1 MHNLEKRVSFGAIV
15 SIVVVFA
22 FLPCCSRAF
31 AQSAFRPFSAN
42 ATRTADTK
50 TTTRKIYVTD
60 HAVRIETNRNE
71 TGQGSIAIVRLD
83 LNQIDILSPARNTN
97 IEMPYAGEAG
107 AADAEFASYLN
118 GAEVQRE
125 SLGIDQVG
133 QYRCE
138 KSLVNVTYK
147 GRVYV
152 SMEWAATEMKGFVVK
167 RKGIDG
173 EWSTELSN
181 IQFGPQEPSLFE
193 VPSGFI
199 TRRYSKNWTTVV
211 QQMTAAH
218 GTQNQISIARAAG
231 LAVSGDDP
239 NVSNNSTSN
248 PPTDHYSFEAADPV
262 THDIVFQA
270 TTSVDFFPPS
280 KSQSPSS
287 PPQESASNPFEPK
300 ILNVEKSESGNE
312 YVLKVT
318 FVVPNDPKISYDLIT
333 VYGTQ
338 FVGANRSHDHSY
350 PSIRGH
356 WVPKDQVTFAVQVP
370 KEFTDPTKGWDLTFC
385 VGSDAGCYPSAN
397 LLTLI
402 SGKSR

>member
-1 MHNLEKRVSFGAIV
+1 MHNLARRLSVATIV
-15 SIVVVFA
+15 SIVALFA
-22 FLPCCSRAF
+22 LLLCCSRAF
-31 AQSAFRPFSAN
+31 AQSALRPFSAN
-42 ATRTADTK
+42 ETRTVDKK

-60 HAVRIETNRNE
+60 HAVRIETNGDENS
-71 TGQGSIAIVRLD
+71 QGSIAIVRLD
-83 LNQIDILSPARNTN
+83 LNLIDILSPARNTN
-97 IEMPYAGEAG
+97 IESPYAGEAG
-107 AADAEFASYLN
+107 AANAEFASYLN

-125 SLGIDQVG
+125 SLGIEQAG

-138 KSLVNVTYK
+138 KSRVKVTYK

-152 SMEWAATEMKGFVVK
+152 SIEWATAEMKGFVVK
-167 RKGIDG
+167 RQGVDG
-173 EWSTELSN
+173 GWSTELSN
-181 IQFGPQEPSLFE
+181 VQFGPQEPSLFE

-199 TRRYSKNWTTVV
+199 TRRYSKNWATVV

-231 LAVSGDDP
+231 LEVSGDDP
-239 NVSNNSTSN
+239 NVSNNGTSN

-270 TTSVDFFPPS
+270 TTKVDFFPPS
-280 KSQSPSS
+280 KSQSPSN

-300 ILNVEKSESGNE
+300 VLNVGKSESGDD

-338 FVGANRSHDHSY
+338 FIGANRSRDHSY

-356 WVPKDQVTFAVQVP
+356 WEPNDQVTFAVQVP
-370 KEFTDPTKGWDLTFC
+370 KEFTDPSKGWDLTFC
-385 VGSDAGCYPSAN
+385 VGSDAGCYPSTN

-402 SGKSR
+402 PEKSR

>member
-1 MHNLEKRVSFGAIV
+1 VHNLEKRVSFVTIV
-15 SIVVVFA
+15 SIVALFA
-22 FLPCCSRAF
+22 LLLCCSGAF
-31 AQSAFRPFSAN
+31 AQSALRPFSAN
-42 ATRTADTK
+42 ETRTVDKK

-60 HAVRIETNRNE
+60 HAVRIETNGDEN
-71 TGQGSIAIVRLD
+71 GQRSIAIVRLD

-107 AADAEFASYLN
+107 AANAEFASYLN

-125 SLGIDQVG
+125 SLGSEQVG
-133 QYRCE
+133 RYRCE
-138 KSLVNVTYK
+138 ESRVKVTYK

-152 SMEWAATEMKGFVVK
+152 SMEWAATEMYGFVVK
-167 RKGIDG
+167 RQGVVG

-199 TRRYSKNWTTVV
+199 TRRYSKNWTAVV
-211 QQMTAAH
+211 QQMTVAH
-218 GTQNQISIARAAG
+218 GTQKQIAIARAAG
-231 LAVSGDDP
+231 LTVTGDDP
-239 NVSNNSTSN
+239 NVSNSGASN
-248 PPTDHYSFEAADPV
+248 PPTDHYSFQAADPV
-262 THDIVFQA
+262 TKAIVFEA
-270 TTSVDFFPPS
+270 TTNVDFVPPS
-280 KSQSPSS
+280 KSHSPSN

-300 ILNVEKSESGNE
+300 VLNVAKSESGDD

-318 FVVPNDPKISYDLIT
+318 FLVPNDPKTTYDLIT

-356 WVPKDQVTFAVQVP
+356 WEPKDQVTFAVQVP
-370 KEFTDPTKGWDLTFC
+370 KEFTDPAKGWDLTFC

-397 LLTLI
+397 LLALI
-402 SGKSR
+402 SEKSR

>member
-1 MHNLEKRVSFGAIV
+1 MV
-15 SIVVVFA
+15 SIVALFA
-22 FLPCCSRAF
+22 LLLCCSGAF
-31 AQSAFRPFSAN
+31 AQSALRPFSAN
-42 ATRTADTK
+42 ETRTVGKK

-60 HAVRIETNRNE
+60 HTVRIETNGDEN
-71 TGQGSIAIVRLD
+71 GQGSIAIVRLD

-107 AADAEFASYLN
+107 AANAEFTSYLN

-133 QYRCE
+133 RYRCE
-138 KSLVNVTYK
+138 KSRVNVTYK

-167 RKGIDG
+167 RQGVDG

-193 VPSGFI
+193 VPSGFV
-199 TRRYSKNWTTVV
+199 TRKYSKNWTTVV
-211 QQMTAAH
+211 QQMTAVY

-231 LAVSGDDP
+231 LEVSGDDP
-239 NVSNNSTSN
+239 NVSNNGTSN

-270 TTSVDFFPPS
+270 TTSVDLFPPS
-280 KSQSPSS
+280 KSQSPSNPS
-287 PPQESASNPFEPK
+287 QESASNPFEPK
-300 ILNVEKSESGNE
+300 VLNVGKSESGGD

-338 FVGANRSHDHSY
+338 FIGANRSHDHSY

-356 WVPKDQVTFAVQVP
+356 WEPKDQVTFAVHVLKQFADP
-370 KEFTDPTKGWDLTFC
+370 SKEWDLTFC
-385 VGSDAGCYPSAN
+385 VGSEVGCYPSAN

-402 SGKSR
+402 PEKSK

>member
-1 MHNLEKRVSFGAIV
+1 MHNLEKRLSLGTIVCIVALLAI
-15 SIVVVFA
+15 
-22 FLPCCSRAF
+22 LLCCSRAF
-31 AQSAFRPFSAN
+31 AQSALRPFSAN
-42 ATRTADTK
+42 EARTVDKK

-60 HAVRIETNRNE
+60 HAVRIETNGDEN
-71 TGQGSIAIVRLD
+71 GQGSIAIVRLD

-97 IEMPYAGEAG
+97 VGMPYAGEAG
-107 AADAEFASYLN
+107 AANAEFASYLN

-133 QYRCE
+133 QFRCE
-138 KSLVNVTYK
+138 KSRVKVTYK

-152 SMEWAATEMKGFVVK
+152 SMEWATTEMKGFVVK
-167 RKGIDG
+167 RQGGDG

-239 NVSNNSTSN
+239 NVSNNGISN
-248 PPTDHYSFEAADPV
+248 PPTDHYSFEAVDPV
-262 THDIVFQA
+262 TQDIVFQA
-270 TTSVDFFPPS
+270 TTSVDFLPPS
-280 KSQSPSS
+280 KSQSPSN
-287 PPQESASNPFEPK
+287 PPQESASNRFEPK
-300 ILNVEKSESGNE
+300 VLNVGKSESGDD
-312 YVLKVT
+312 YLLKVT
-318 FVVPNDPKISYDLIT
+318 FVVPSDPKISYDLIT

-338 FVGANRSHDHSY
+338 FIGANRSHDHSY

-356 WVPKDQVTFAVQVP
+356 WEPKDQVTFAVQVP
-370 KEFTDPTKGWDLTFC
+370 KEFTDPSKGWDLTFC

-402 SGKSR
+402 SEKRR